1 MTAAAATAAAFLL
14 AVAVAVTV
22 AAAAFAF
29 TVVMVVAFATAAAFT
44 FSVVVMVAF
53 PAAAAFAFAVV
64 VVVAF
69 AAAAAF
75 AFAVMVVFV
84 AAATALLFTVV
95 VMVAFAAAA
104 ALAFTVMVVAV
115 AAATAFAFAVVVM
128 VAFAAAAA
136 FAFTVMVVFVTAAT
150 AAALFLT
157 VVVMMAV
164 TTAAAL
170 AFTVVMMVVAAA
182 AALAFTVVMM
192 VVAAAAAF
200 AFAVMVMMVV
210 PAAAATAAARVGLA
224 EDDRVEGFFG
234 FGHFKADHAEHL
246 GDVRERKN
254 HEAVFGGRHAHAAVD
269 EGAGGFAQKV
279 DVARHA
285 QHRFDGGTHRPE
297 FTLLVDE
304 ALAHFEGT
312 ALFDRDRHGPFGR
325 FDRFGPDFT
334 LGARHHEI
342 VGALEDRLSRRGF
355 RRKKLGEFRHFLFPV
370 RCRRLRVSGSGPRAQ
385 RPGRVS
391 SLAPRGPGVGWSAYC
406 RRSAVRRHPPKDEG
420 FRSDGPTIGGS
431 GQDLGTPPVWV

>member
-53 PAAAAFAFAVV
+53 PAAAAFAFAV
-64 VVVAF
+64 
-69 AAAAAF
+69 
-75 AFAVMVVFV
+75 MVVFV

-115 AAATAFAFAVVVM
+115 AAATAFAF
-128 VAFAAAAA
+128 
-136 FAFTVMVVFVTAAT
+136 TVMVVFVTAAT

-164 TTAAAL
+164 TT
-170 AFTVVMMVVAAA
+170 A

-279 DVARHA
+279 YVARHA

-355 RRKKLGEFRHFLFPV
+355 RRKKLGEFCHFLFPV

>member
-29 TVVMVVAFATAAAFT
+29 TVVMVVTFATAAAFT

-84 AAATALLFTVV
+84 AAATAAALLFTVV

-115 AAATAFAFAVVVM
+115 AAATA
-128 VAFAAAAA
+128 
-136 FAFTVMVVFVTAAT
+136 
-150 AAALFLT
+150 AALFLT

-164 TTAAAL
+164 TT
-170 AFTVVMMVVAAA
+170 A

>member
-1 MTAAAATAAAFLL
+1 MLVGLSPGRAGRAGPPAKSVSVTAAAATAAAFLL

-53 PAAAAFAFAVV
+53 PAAAAFAFAV
-64 VVVAF
+64 
-69 AAAAAF
+69 
-75 AFAVMVVFV
+75 MVVFV
-84 AAATALLFTVV
+84 AAATAAALLFT
-95 VMVAFAAAA
+95 
-104 ALAFTVMVVAV
+104 
-115 AAATAFAFAVVVM
+115 VVVM

-164 TTAAAL
+164 TT
-170 AFTVVMMVVAAA
+170 A

-342 VGALEDRLSRRGF
+342 VGALEERLSRRGF

>member
-1 MTAAAATAAAFLL
+1 MVPAFRTRTQKIPEGHARLSGILLVGLSPGRAGRAGPPAKSVSVTAAAATAAAFLL
-14 AVAVAVTV
+14 AVAVAVAVTVAVTV

-75 AFAVMVVFV
+75 AF
-84 AAATALLFTVV
+84 
-95 VMVAFAAAA
+95 
-104 ALAFTVMVVAV
+104 
-115 AAATAFAFAVVVM
+115 
-128 VAFAAAAA
+128 
-136 FAFTVMVVFVTAAT
+136 TVMVVFVTAAT

-170 AFTVVMMVVAAA
+170 AFTVVM
-182 AALAFTVVMM
+182 MM

>member
-14 AVAVAVTV
+14 AVAVAVAVTVAVTV

-75 AFAVMVVFV
+75 AF
-84 AAATALLFTVV
+84 
-95 VMVAFAAAA
+95 
-104 ALAFTVMVVAV
+104 
-115 AAATAFAFAVVVM
+115 
-128 VAFAAAAA
+128 
-136 FAFTVMVVFVTAAT
+136 TVMVVFVTAAT

-164 TTAAAL
+164 TTA
-170 AFTVVMMVVAAA
+170 T
-182 AALAFTVVMM
+182 ALAFTVVMM

>member
-29 TVVMVVAFATAAAFT
+29 TVVMVVAFATATAFT

-53 PAAAAFAFAVV
+53 PAAAAFAFAV
-64 VVVAF
+64 
-69 AAAAAF
+69 
-75 AFAVMVVFV
+75 MVVFV
-84 AAATALLFTVV
+84 AAATAAALLFT
-95 VMVAFAAAA
+95 
-104 ALAFTVMVVAV
+104 
-115 AAATAFAFAVVVM
+115 VVVM

-164 TTAAAL
+164 TT
-170 AFTVVMMVVAAA
+170 A

-254 HEAVFGGRHAHAAVD
+254 HEAVFGRRHAHAAVD

-420 FRSDGPTIGGS
+420 FRSDRPTIGGS

>member
-53 PAAAAFAFAVV
+53 PAAAAFAFTVV
-64 VVVAF
+64 MVVAF

-75 AFAVMVVFV
+75 TFS
-84 AAATALLFTVV
+84 VV
-95 VMVAFAAAA
+95 VMVAFPAAAA
-104 ALAFTVMVVAV
+104 FAFAVMVVAV

-150 AAALFLT
+150 AAALYLT

-164 TTAAAL
+164 TT
-170 AFTVVMMVVAAA
+170 A

>member
-1 MTAAAATAAAFLL
+1 MTAATAAAFLL
-14 AVAVAVTV
+14 AVTV

-29 TVVMVVAFATAAAFT
+29 TVVMVVAFAAAAAFT

-53 PAAAAFAFAVV
+53 PAAAAFAFAV
-64 VVVAF
+64 
-69 AAAAAF
+69 
-75 AFAVMVVFV
+75 MVVFV
-84 AAATALLFTVV
+84 AAATAAALLFTVV
-95 VMVAFAAAA
+95 VMVAVAAAA

-115 AAATAFAFAVVVM
+115 AAATAFAFAFAVVVM

-170 AFTVVMMVVAAA
+170 AFTVM
-182 AALAFTVVMM
+182 MM

-279 DVARHA
+279 YVARHA

-420 FRSDGPTIGGS
+420 FRSDRPTIGGS

>member
-1 MTAAAATAAAFLL
+1 MTAATAAAFLL
-14 AVAVAVTV
+14 AVTV

-29 TVVMVVAFATAAAFT
+29 TVVMVVAFAAAAAFT

-53 PAAAAFAFAVV
+53 PAAAAFAFAV
-64 VVVAF
+64 
-69 AAAAAF
+69 
-75 AFAVMVVFV
+75 MVVFV
-84 AAATALLFTVV
+84 AAATAAALLFTVV

-115 AAATAFAFAVVVM
+115 AAATAFAFAFAVVVM

-170 AFTVVMMVVAAA
+170 AFTVM
-182 AALAFTVVMM
+182 MM

-279 DVARHA
+279 YVARHA

-420 FRSDGPTIGGS
+420 FRSDRPTIGGS

>member
-14 AVAVAVTV
+14 AVAVAVAVAVTV

-29 TVVMVVAFATAAAFT
+29 TVVMVVAFAAAAAFT

-53 PAAAAFAFAVV
+53 AAAAAFAFAVV

-75 AFAVMVVFV
+75 AFTVMVVFV
-84 AAATALLFTVV
+84 AAATAAALLFTVV
-95 VMVAFAAAA
+95 VMVAFAAVA
-104 ALAFTVMVVAV
+104 ALVFTVMVVAV
-115 AAATAFAFAVVVM
+115 A
-128 VAFAAAAA
+128 
-136 FAFTVMVVFVTAAT
+136 AAT

-170 AFTVVMMVVAAA
+170 AFTVM
-182 AALAFTVVMM
+182 MM

-420 FRSDGPTIGGS
+420 FRSDRPTIGGS

>member
-84 AAATALLFTVV
+84 AAATAAALLFTVV

-115 AAATAFAFAVVVM
+115 AAATA
-128 VAFAAAAA
+128 
-136 FAFTVMVVFVTAAT
+136 
-150 AAALFLT
+150 AALFLT

-164 TTAAAL
+164 TT
-170 AFTVVMMVVAAA
+170 A

>member
-53 PAAAAFAFAVV
+53 PAAAAFAFAV
-64 VVVAF
+64 
-69 AAAAAF
+69 
-75 AFAVMVVFV
+75 
-84 AAATALLFTVV
+84 
-95 VMVAFAAAA
+95 
-104 ALAFTVMVVAV
+104 MVVAV

-150 AAALFLT
+150 AAALYLT

-164 TTAAAL
+164 TT
-170 AFTVVMMVVAAA
+170 A

-406 RRSAVRRHPPKDEG
+406 RRSAVRRHQPKDEG

>member
-69 AAAAAF
+69 AAAAAV

-84 AAATALLFTVV
+84 AAATAAALLFTVV

-182 AALAFTVVMM
+182 AA
-192 VVAAAAAF
+192 F
-200 AFAVMVMMVV
+200 AFAVMVV

>member
-14 AVAVAVTV
+14 AVTV

-29 TVVMVVAFATAAAFT
+29 TVVMVAAFAAAAAFT

-53 PAAAAFAFAVV
+53 PAAAAFAFAV
-64 VVVAF
+64 
-69 AAAAAF
+69 
-75 AFAVMVVFV
+75 MVVFV
-84 AAATALLFTVV
+84 AAATAAALLFTVV

-170 AFTVVMMVVAAA
+170 AFTVMM
-182 AALAFTVVMM
+182 MM

>member
-1 MTAAAATAAAFLL
+1 M
-14 AVAVAVTV
+14 
-22 AAAAFAF
+22 
-29 TVVMVVAFATAAAFT
+29 
-44 FSVVVMVAF
+44 
-53 PAAAAFAFAVV
+53 
-64 VVVAF
+64 
-69 AAAAAF
+69 
-75 AFAVMVVFV
+75 
-84 AAATALLFTVV
+84 
-95 VMVAFAAAA
+95 
-104 ALAFTVMVVAV
+104 
-115 AAATAFAFAVVVM
+115 
-128 VAFAAAAA
+128 AFAAAAA

-170 AFTVVMMVVAAA
+170 AFTVM
-182 AALAFTVVMM
+182 MM

-420 FRSDGPTIGGS
+420 FRSDRPTIGGS

>member
-84 AAATALLFTVV
+84 AAATAAALLFT
-95 VMVAFAAAA
+95 
-104 ALAFTVMVVAV
+104 
-115 AAATAFAFAVVVM
+115 VVVM

-164 TTAAAL
+164 TT
-170 AFTVVMMVVAAA
+170 A

>member
-14 AVAVAVTV
+14 AVAVAVAVTV

-29 TVVMVVAFATAAAFT
+29 TVVMVVAFAAAAAFT

-75 AFAVMVVFV
+75 AFTVMVVFV
-84 AAATALLFTVV
+84 AAATAAALLFTVV

-104 ALAFTVMVVAV
+104 ALVFTVMVVAV
-115 AAATAFAFAVVVM
+115 
-128 VAFAAAAA
+128 AAAAA

-157 VVVMMAV
+157 LVVMMAV

-170 AFTVVMMVVAAA
+170 AFTVMM
-182 AALAFTVVMM
+182 MM

-420 FRSDGPTIGGS
+420 FRSDRPTIGGS

>member
-164 TTAAAL
+164 TT
-170 AFTVVMMVVAAA
+170 
-182 AALAFTVVMM
+182 
-192 VVAAAAAF
+192 
-200 AFAVMVMMVV
+200 
-210 PAAAATAAARVGLA
+210 AAATAAARVGLA

-406 RRSAVRRHPPKDEG
+406 RRSAVRRHPPKDED

-431 GQDLGTPPVWV
+431 SQDLGTPPVWV

>member
-84 AAATALLFTVV
+84 AAATAAALLFTVV

-164 TTAAAL
+164 TT
-170 AFTVVMMVVAAA
+170 A

-431 GQDLGTPPVWV
+431 GQGLGTPPVWV

>member
-29 TVVMVVAFATAAAFT
+29 TVVMVVAFAAAAAFT

-53 PAAAAFAFAVV
+53 PAAAAFAFTVV
-64 VVVAF
+64 MVVAF

-75 AFAVMVVFV
+75 AFTVMVVFV
-84 AAATALLFTVV
+84 AAATAAALLFT
-95 VMVAFAAAA
+95 
-104 ALAFTVMVVAV
+104 
-115 AAATAFAFAVVVM
+115 VVVM

-170 AFTVVMMVVAAA
+170 AFTVM
-182 AALAFTVVMM
+182 MM

-420 FRSDGPTIGGS
+420 FRSDRPTIGGS

>member
-84 AAATALLFTVV
+84 AAATAAALLFTVV

-115 AAATAFAFAVVVM
+115 
-128 VAFAAAAA
+128 
-136 FAFTVMVVFVTAAT
+136 TAAT

-164 TTAAAL
+164 TT
-170 AFTVVMMVVAAA
+170 A

-224 EDDRVEGFFG
+224 EDDRVEGIFG

>member
-29 TVVMVVAFATAAAFT
+29 TVVMVVAFAAAAAFT

-53 PAAAAFAFAVV
+53 PAAAAFAFTVV
-64 VVVAF
+64 MVVAF

-75 AFAVMVVFV
+75 AFTVMVVFV
-84 AAATALLFTVV
+84 AAATAAALLFT
-95 VMVAFAAAA
+95 
-104 ALAFTVMVVAV
+104 
-115 AAATAFAFAVVVM
+115 VVVM

-136 FAFTVMVVFVTAAT
+136 FAFTVMVVLVTAAT

-170 AFTVVMMVVAAA
+170 AFTVM
-182 AALAFTVVMM
+182 MM

-420 FRSDGPTIGGS
+420 FRSDRPTIGGS

>member
-104 ALAFTVMVVAV
+104 A
-115 AAATAFAFAVVVM
+115 
-128 VAFAAAAA
+128 

-164 TTAAAL
+164 TT
-170 AFTVVMMVVAAA
+170 A

>member
-84 AAATALLFTVV
+84 AAATAAALLFPVV

-115 AAATAFAFAVVVM
+115 AAATA
-128 VAFAAAAA
+128 
-136 FAFTVMVVFVTAAT
+136 
-150 AAALFLT
+150 AALFLT

-164 TTAAAL
+164 TT
-170 AFTVVMMVVAAA
+170 A

>member
-1 MTAAAATAAAFLL
+1 MLVGLSPGRAGRAGPPAKSVSVTAAAATAAAFLL

-29 TVVMVVAFATAAAFT
+29 TVVMVVAFATAAAFP

-84 AAATALLFTVV
+84 AAATAAALLFT
-95 VMVAFAAAA
+95 
-104 ALAFTVMVVAV
+104 
-115 AAATAFAFAVVVM
+115 VVVM

-182 AALAFTVVMM
+182 AA
-192 VVAAAAAF
+192 F
-200 AFAVMVMMVV
+200 AFAVMVV

>member
-1 MTAAAATAAAFLL
+1 MVPAFRTRTQKIPEGHARLSGILLVGLSPGRAGRAGPPAKSVSVTAAAATAAAFLL
-14 AVAVAVTV
+14 AVAVTVAVTV

-75 AFAVMVVFV
+75 AF
-84 AAATALLFTVV
+84 
-95 VMVAFAAAA
+95 
-104 ALAFTVMVVAV
+104 
-115 AAATAFAFAVVVM
+115 
-128 VAFAAAAA
+128 
-136 FAFTVMVVFVTAAT
+136 TVMVVFVTAAT

-170 AFTVVMMVVAAA
+170 AFTVVMMVVA
-182 AALAFTVVMM
+182 
-192 VVAAAAAF
+192 
-200 AFAVMVMMVV
+200 
-210 PAAAATAAARVGLA
+210 AAAATAAARVGLA

>member
-84 AAATALLFTVV
+84 AAATAAALLFTVV

-115 AAATAFAFAVVVM
+115 AAAT
-128 VAFAAAAA
+128 A

-182 AALAFTVVMM
+182 AAF
-192 VVAAAAAF
+192 AF